1 MACWEQQRVVRGEIK
16 QLDDQNTVIVSH
28 SQGAEWMIINILLP
42 NYRTPLHIT
51 GVCYSKL
58 SVKIGDGGYWS
69 RSMREDNTSYFSYKG
84 LLNILIVIVLK
95 ISLHQYPDAH
105 LYVYSYLSLWDWLL
119 LPIGGYHFYKH
130 SYQILQC
137 LGLLFF

>member
-1 MACWEQQRVVRGEIK
+1 MACWEQQRVVRGENK

-28 SQGAEWMIINILLP
+28 SQGAEWMIIDILLP

-58 SVKIGDGGYWS
+58 SVKNGDGGYWS
-69 RSMREDNTSYFSYKG
+69 RLMREGNIPYFSQKG
-84 LLNILIVIVLK
+84 LLNILIVIALK
-95 ISLHQYPDAH
+95 ISLHQYHDAH
-105 LYVYSYLSLWDWLL
+105 LFVYSYLSLWDWLL